1 MMSTINE
8 YTQAREGGD
17 AQPRGER
24 QAIFCP
30 IFQKKRLEMKN
41 IGLPM
46 PPAMSSTFLE
56 RQMLSVFILQPSIKY
71 SKY

>member
-17 AQPRGER
+17 AKPRGKR

-30 IFQKKRLEMKN
+30 IFQKKTTGNEKYW
-41 IGLPM
+41 
-46 PPAMSSTFLE
+46 STKATCYELHI
-56 RQMLSVFILQPSIKY
+56 S
-71 SKY
+71 